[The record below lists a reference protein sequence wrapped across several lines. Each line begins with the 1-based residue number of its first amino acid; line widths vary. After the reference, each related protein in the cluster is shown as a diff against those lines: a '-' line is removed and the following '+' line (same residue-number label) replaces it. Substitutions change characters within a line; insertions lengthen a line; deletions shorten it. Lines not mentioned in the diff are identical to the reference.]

1 MCSVSIEVLCIIM
14 YVSFYVPHDN
24 VAYRSQ
30 SENSRFLEITGR
42 LFHIN
47 ILRPESLFSIFR
59 VIPVLLSQI
68 QTYEVGITS
77 FIYQCKPIWVF
88 RKHLYVGQFSA
99 KNEQHA
105 HIHRASVHSAISV
118 TQTRFREAYMFT
130 KIHYHN
136 YHIFSKIDPKQNNNS
151 ILFLG
156 NSYSQIHKC
165 KHNNK

>member
-1 MCSVSIEVLCIIM
+1 MSVATLTLQLLSRVQFSSPHKDRLLLTLTIPKTVITSLSSSIPSLINYIMCSVSIEVLCIIM

-88 RKHLYVGQFSA
+88 RKHLYVGQFPPA

-105 HIHRASVHSAISV
+105 HIHRAGLHSAISV
-118 TQTRFREAYMFT
+118 T
-130 KIHYHN
+130 
-136 YHIFSKIDPKQNNNS
+136 
-151 ILFLG
+151 
-156 NSYSQIHKC
+156 
-165 KHNNK
+165 